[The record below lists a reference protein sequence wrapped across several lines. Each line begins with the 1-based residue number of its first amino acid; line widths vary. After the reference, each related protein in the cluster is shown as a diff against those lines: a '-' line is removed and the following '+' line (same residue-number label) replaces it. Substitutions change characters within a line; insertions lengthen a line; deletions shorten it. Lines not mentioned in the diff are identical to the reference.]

1 VSCSHFLCSHFILI
15 DILTKL
21 ASSNMDCVFSSHK
34 QTKLNNKVK
43 VLQKCIT
50 QAIEHKTETRIKTHK
65 MTKIIILPL
74 LVLATM
80 LSSGSAQGC
89 SGLTEQQCRGT
100 DGCAWIGRCIWEPS
114 NLDVV
119 SLEADK
125 YDDDYDSSIL
135 VGTNWQLSDIN
146 GAPAIRDEYEGLQG
160 LSFSSEF
167 ELSGFDGCNQFSAEW
182 NTVPSSSMITVNLG
196 RRTRRGCGWMTE
208 EQDIQM
214 RDFMGVL
221 LHQDAI
227 AYSLSEDEQELTLY
241 TDDAPTM
248 TLTRIVDDDDLEED
262 DEGDKIGEGDDE
274 EEQMKDE
281 SELTVVG
288 AEYISI
294 SSGPPN
300 DHWIARC
307 LRGCEDLYERCLW
320 GHREDH
326 CRRRRDGCFDNCVN

>member
-1 VSCSHFLCSHFILI
+1 
-15 DILTKL
+15 
-21 ASSNMDCVFSSHK
+21 
-34 QTKLNNKVK
+34 
-43 VLQKCIT
+43 
-50 QAIEHKTETRIKTHK
+50 

-74 LVLATM
+74 FVVATM
-80 LSSGSAQGC
+80 LSSGSAQNC

-100 DGCAWIGRCIWEPS
+100 DGCAWIGRCVIPVPVLPTSIRSSIWDPS
-114 NLDVV
+114 NLYVV

-125 YDDDYDSSIL
+125 YDNDDDDSML

-160 LSFSSEF
+160 LSFLSEF

-208 EQDIQM
+208 EQDMQM

-221 LHQDAI
+221 LRQDAI

-248 TLTRIVDDDDLEED
+248 TLTRIVDDDELEED
-262 DEGDKIGEGDDE
+262 DEEDKIGEE
-274 EEQMKDE
+274 EEHMEDE
-281 SELTVVG
+281 SPGPSDRKSVKNEVVVG
-288 AEYISI
+288 EEYVSI
-294 SSGPPN
+294 GFG
-300 DHWIARC
+300 DVCQQR
-307 LRGCEDLYERCLW
+307 CEDDFIICIRESRGRGACLVL
-320 GHREDH
+320 
-326 CRRRRDGCFDNCVN
+326 RDGCVHDCLLRYP

>member
-1 VSCSHFLCSHFILI
+1 
-15 DILTKL
+15 
-21 ASSNMDCVFSSHK
+21 
-34 QTKLNNKVK
+34 
-43 VLQKCIT
+43 
-50 QAIEHKTETRIKTHK
+50 

-74 LVLATM
+74 FVVATM
-80 LSSGSAQGC
+80 LSSGSAQNC

-100 DGCAWIGRCIWEPS
+100 DGCAWIGRCVIPVPVLPRSIRSSIWDPS
-114 NLDVV
+114 NLYVV

-125 YDDDYDSSIL
+125 YDNDDDDSML

-208 EQDIQM
+208 EQDMQM
-214 RDFMGVL
+214 RNFMGVL
-221 LHQDAI
+221 LRQDAI

-248 TLTRIVDDDDLEED
+248 TLTRIVDDDELEED
-262 DEGDKIGEGDDE
+262 DEGDKIGEE

-281 SELTVVG
+281 PELTVVG
-288 AEYISI
+288 AEYVSI
-294 SSGPPN
+294 SSGPTRPN
-300 DHWIARC
+300 DDRIARC
-307 LRGCEDLYERCLW
+307 RQRCRDRYEQCIREGW
-320 GHREDH
+320 GN
-326 CRRRRDGCFDNCVN
+326 CRARSDGCFDRCG